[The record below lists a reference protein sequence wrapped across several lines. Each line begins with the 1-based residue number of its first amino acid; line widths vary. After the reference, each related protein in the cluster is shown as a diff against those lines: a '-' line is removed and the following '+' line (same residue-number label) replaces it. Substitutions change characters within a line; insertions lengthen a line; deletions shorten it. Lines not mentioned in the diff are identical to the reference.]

1 MEEIQ
6 QRVLAQTHSLCPI
19 CLNKIPAARVKKRDS
34 VFLEK
39 QCPEHGDFSVVIWR
53 GEPGYDDWGSG
64 EMVGSPETRL
74 TEQKHGCP
82 YDCGLCPEHEAR
94 TCTVLLEVT
103 ERCNLCCPV
112 CFASAGG
119 RRSPDPGL
127 STIRYRLE
135 TILEA
140 CGPTPLQLSGGEP
153 TIRDDLPEIVKQ
165 AKEIGFPHV
174 QINTNGFRIANHPDY
189 LQQLVEGGAD
199 LIYLQFDGVSD
210 DVYRELRGRAL
221 AKMKQRV
228 IENCS
233 QAKIGVQLVPTLI
246 PGINDQ
252 EIGAIVQFAKA
263 HIPVVKGVHFQPISY
278 FGRFRQA
285 PDDRSRITIPEV
297 LRAMETQT
305 GGEICADAFLPRR
318 RHDSHCGF
326 SGFFI
331 LDQDNRLKATTHFNP
346 SESDGANCRDV
357 AGSHNERNSP
367 SEHVRKFII
376 EKSRYLEA
384 EPELCDCQR
393 EARLE
398 TLVSR
403 AKTHYLSISGMP
415 FQDVWNIDL
424 ERLRSCCVHVAAP
437 DGKLVPFCAY
447 YLTSADGQRLIEL
460 VKGESL
466 VASYG

>member
-1 MEEIQ
+1 MPEIQ
-6 QRVLAQTHSLCPI
+6 QRILAQTFSLCPI
-19 CLNKIPAARVKKRDS
+19 CLKKIPAVRVEKGDS

-53 GEPGYDDWGSG
+53 GAPSYEDWGSG
-64 EMVGSPETRL
+64 EMAGGPETRL
-74 TEQKHGCP
+74 TESHNGCP
-82 YDCGLCPEHEAR
+82 YDCGLCPEHEAQ

-112 CFASAGG
+112 CFASSGG
-119 RRSPDPGL
+119 RRNPDPDL
-127 STIRYRLE
+127 ATIRRKLKKV
-135 TILEA
+135 LDA
-140 CGPTPLQLSGGEP
+140 CGPAPLQLSGGEP
-153 TIRDDLPEIVKQ
+153 TVRDELPEIVSL
-165 AKEIGFPHV
+165 AKGLGFPHV

-189 LQQLVEGGAD
+189 LQRLVQAGTD

-210 DVYRELRGRAL
+210 TVYRELRGRPL

-228 IENCS
+228 IENCA

-285 PDDRSRITIPEV
+285 PDDRSRITMPEV
-297 LRAMETQT
+297 LRAMEAQT
-305 GGEICADAFLPRR
+305 EGEICAEAFLPRR

-331 LDQDNRLKATTHFNP
+331 LDQDNHLKATTQFDF
-346 SESDGANCRDV
+346 SKTDRATCRDV
-357 AGSHNERNSP
+357 TGSQNGGSFP
-367 SEHVRKFII
+367 SEHVRKFIT
-376 EKSRYLEA
+376 EKSRYIEA
-384 EPELCDCQR
+384 DPDLCDCKRQ
-393 EARLE
+393 ARLE
-398 TLVSR
+398 TLMSR

-424 ERLRSCCVHVAAP
+424 ERLSGCCVHVAAL
-437 DGKLVPFCAY
+437 DGRVVPFCAY
-447 YLTSADGQRLIEL
+447 YLTSADGQRLFKL
-460 VKGESL
+460 VEDASL
-466 VASYG
+466 EASYG